1 MRSWNLFGAF
11 VAAACGLLLSLPG
24 QLLAQQP
31 SAPPSVEVKPV
42 VVVSFAGIDRLF
54 EDVEYL
60 GKLAGMESLAENLK
74 NSLAAQTGEPG
85 VPGVDAKRPC
95 GVVVQT
101 NGFQFLVAGYVPV
114 TDFDKTREWLK
125 SREIELKQEGDLWS
139 ADLPNGQTVFVANKN
154 NWAIIAADK
163 QVFSQVGDNPPPSLT
178 ELSGTHDLSVLL
190 YMANI
195 PPMFKQLGLSM
206 IQQGMEM
213 ALQQQAKETGQDV
226 TQQREM
232 IQRSFQQMQVM
243 LDEIDT
249 MTVGLTV
256 NSPQAAIS
264 LVYTVV
270 PRPGTEYARN
280 LRQNQDVKTRLSG
293 FVLPDATFM
302 LRETARLG
310 QRDIEQFKATV
321 IPNYKKL
328 FRESLDKEK
337 TLTKKEKRLATDL
350 IDALLDALGATVE
363 KGTLD
368 LAFSGQMSDKQ
379 LTLLSGMMLE
389 DGAKVEKSLLNLLN
403 QAAEKEPDVKEHFH
417 VNAAEYKGFRF
428 HVLDLPA
435 SKVTDAPEPI
445 RQMMGEDFAFV
456 LAFSDHAFAM
466 AAAPKATD
474 LLKKAIDQMDSE
486 TTVTKLADM
495 YIALNP
501 LMKFISVVAEKA
513 ETRDQVQQ
521 LLPLVSS
528 KDRVT
533 LTASV
538 QGDKGTTQIDIEEGV
553 VKLLV
558 TMALTLQ
565 QKAPQG
571 PLPLPL
577 PSGTE

>member
-1 MRSWNLFGAF
+1 MRLWNLVGAF
-11 VAAACGLLLSLPG
+11 VTAACAVLLSLPG
-24 QLLAQQP
+24 QLLAQQQP
-31 SAPPSVEVKPV
+31 ASPGLEVKPV
-42 VVVSFAGIDRLF
+42 VVVSFAGLDRLF

-60 GKLAGMESLAENLK
+60 GKLAGVESLAENLK
-74 NSLAAQTGEPG
+74 SSLAAQTGEPG

-101 NGFQFLVAGYVPV
+101 NGFQFLVTGYVPV

-125 SREIELKQEGDLWS
+125 SKEIELKQEGNIWS
-139 ADLPNGQTVFVANKN
+139 AELPNGQTVFVSHKN
-154 NWAIIAADK
+154 NWVIIAADK
-163 QVFSQVGDNPPPSLT
+163 QVFSQIGDNPPPTLT
-178 ELSGTHDLSVLL
+178 ELSGEHDLGVLL

-206 IQQGMEM
+206 IQQGMDM
-213 ALQQQAKETGQDV
+213 ALQQQAKETGEDI

-232 IQRSFQQMQVM
+232 LQRSFQQMQVV
-243 LDEIDT
+243 LEEIDT

-256 NSPQAAIS
+256 NSPKAAVS

-270 PRPGTEYARN
+270 ARPGTEYARN
-280 LRQNQDVKTRLSG
+280 LSQNQDLKTRLSG

-435 SKVTDAPEPI
+435 NKMTDAPEPI

-466 AAAPKATD
+466 AAAPKAAD

-486 TTVTKLADM
+486 TSVTKLADM

>member
-1 MRSWNLFGAF
+1 MRLWNLVGAF
-11 VAAACGLLLSLPG
+11 VTAACAVLLSLPG
-24 QLLAQQP
+24 QLLAQQQP
-31 SAPPSVEVKPV
+31 ASPGLEVKPV
-42 VVVSFAGIDRLF
+42 VVVSFAGLDRLF

-60 GKLAGMESLAENLK
+60 GKLAGVESLAENLK
-74 NSLAAQTGEPG
+74 SSLAAQTGEPG

-101 NGFQFLVAGYVPV
+101 NGFQFLVTGYVPV

-125 SREIELKQEGDLWS
+125 SKEIELKQEGNIWS
-139 ADLPNGQTVFVANKN
+139 AELSNGQTVFVSHKN
-154 NWAIIAADK
+154 NWVIIAADK
-163 QVFSQVGDNPPPSLT
+163 QVFSQIGDNPPPTLT
-178 ELSGTHDLSVLL
+178 ELSGEHDLGVLL

-206 IQQGMEM
+206 IQQGMDM
-213 ALQQQAKETGQDV
+213 ALQQQAKETGEDI

-232 IQRSFQQMQVM
+232 LQRSFQQMQVV
-243 LDEIDT
+243 LEEIDT

-256 NSPQAAIS
+256 NSPKAAVS

-270 PRPGTEYARN
+270 ARPGTEYARN
-280 LRQNQDVKTRLSG
+280 LSQNQDLKTRLSG

>member
-60 GKLAGMESLAENLK
+60 GKLAGVESLAENLK

-101 NGFQFLVAGYVPV
+101 NGFQFLVTGYVPV

-125 SREIELKQEGDLWS
+125 SKEIELKQEGDLWS

-232 IQRSFQQMQVM
+232 IQRSFQQMQVL

-249 MTVGLTV
+249 MIVGLTV

-293 FVLPDATFM
+293 FVLPDSTFM
-302 LRETARLG
+302 LRETARIG
-310 QRDIEQFKATV
+310 QRDIEQFKTTV

-328 FRESLDKEK
+328 VSESLDKEK
-337 TLTKKEKRLATDL
+337 SLSKKEKRLATDL
-350 IDALLDALGATVE
+350 INSLLDAMAATVD

-368 LAFSGQMSDKQ
+368 LAISAQVSDRQ
-379 LTLLSGMMLE
+379 LTALGGMVLE
-389 DGAKVEKSLLNLLN
+389 DAAKVEESFLNLLK
-403 QAAEKEPDVKEHFH
+403 QAMENDPDAKKYLH

-428 HVLDLPA
+428 HVVELPN
-435 SKVTDAPEPI
+435 SELTDAPEPI
-445 RQMMGEDFAFV
+445 RQMMGEDFALA

-466 AAAPKATD
+466 AAGPKATD
-474 LLKKAIDQMDSE
+474 MLQKAIDQMDSE
-486 TTVTKLADM
+486 TNVTTLVDM
-495 YIALNP
+495 YLALNP
-501 LMKFISVVAEKA
+501 LLKFISVAAEK
-513 ETRDQVQQ
+513 EQTRQQVQQ
-521 LLPLVSS
+521 WLPLVSS

-538 QGDKGTTQIDIEEGV
+538 EGDKGTTQINIEEGV

-558 TMALTLQ
+558 SMALTLQ

-577 PSGTE
+577 PSANP